1 VRTPA
6 DLYRLGLA
14 ALVNL
19 ERMAQK
25 SADNILQ
32 AIEKSKQT
40 TLARFIYALGIRN
53 VGETTAKDLAKY
65 LGNLDRL
72 IAIDEIHLQQIPDIG
87 PVVAQSIINF
97 FAESHNRE
105 VIEQLR
111 ASGVHWAEHEG
122 KLLHADSILP
132 LSGKTFVLT
141 GTLATMSREQ
151 AKEKIETLGAKVSNS
166 VSKKTDY
173 VIVGSDP
180 GSKHDKAMSLGVTIL
195 NEDELMILLNKVQS
209 LS

>member
-1 VRTPA
+1 
-6 DLYRLGLA
+6 
-14 ALVNL
+14 
-19 ERMAQK
+19 M
-25 SADNILQ
+25 
-32 AIEKSKQT
+32 
-40 TLARFIYALGIRN
+40 
-53 VGETTAKDLAKY
+53 
-65 LGNLDRL
+65 
-72 IAIDEIHLQQIPDIG
+72 
-87 PVVAQSIINF
+87 
-97 FAESHNRE
+97 
-105 VIEQLR
+105 
-111 ASGVHWAEHEG
+111 
-122 KLLHADSILP
+122 
-132 LSGKTFVLT
+132 SGKTFVLT